1 MDFGTTVLSTDDG
14 TIAGLLGA
22 SPGASTAVPA
32 MLDVMQRCFSDRY
45 RSWLPRLREMVPSLG
60 SELSKEPALFSEV
73 WSWGSRVLKLDRPA
87 DGVFT
92 TPAVAAT

>member
-1 MDFGTTVLSTDDG
+1 
-14 TIAGLLGA
+14 
-22 SPGASTAVPA
+22 

-45 RSWLPRLREMVPSLG
+45 QSWLPRLREMVPSLG

-92 TPAVAAT
+92 TPAAAAT